1 MKYAQ
6 TTSVSVDASR
16 NEIEKTLKRYGAKAF
31 AYATQD
37 TRALIMFE
45 FNGKR
50 IRFILNLPDINER
63 RFTHTPSRGTRRSA
77 DVQMQEWEQDCRQKW
92 RALLLVLKAK
102 LEAVDSGI
110 SIFEEEFMA
119 NIVLP
124 NNQTV
129 GEYMLPQIDSCYIA
143 NKLPPMIDFGG
154 NNERN

>member
-6 TTSVSVDASR
+6 TTSVSVDACR

-37 TRALIMFE
+37 TRALIIFE
-45 FNGKR
+45 FNEKR
-50 IRFILNLPDINER
+50 IRFVLNLPDMNER
-63 RFTHTPSRGTRRSA
+63 RFTHT
-77 DVQMQEWEQDCRQKW
+77 
-92 RALLLVLKAK
+92 
-102 LEAVDSGI
+102 
-110 SIFEEEFMA
+110 EEFMA

-129 GEYMLPQIDSCYIA
+129 GEYMLPQIDNCYIS

-154 NNERN
+154 E

>member
-1 MKYAQ
+1 MKYAEK
-6 TTSVSVDASR
+6 TPVSVDASR
-16 NEIEKTLKRYGAKAF
+16 NDIEKTLKKYGAKSF

-50 IRFILNLPDINER
+50 IRFILNLPNMNDR
-63 RFTHTPSRGTRRSA
+63 QFTHTPSRGTRRS
-77 DVQMQEWEQDCRQKW
+77 VESQMREWEQSCRQKW
-92 RALLLVLKAK
+92 RALLLVIKAK

-129 GEYMLPQIDSCYIA
+129 GEYVLPQVNQCYLT
-143 NKLPPMIDFGG
+143 NQLTPMIDFGG
-154 NNERN
+154 GQQ

>member
-1 MKYAQ
+1 MKYAK

-63 RFTHTPSRGTRRSA
+63 RFTHTPSRGTRRSSEA
-77 DVQMQEWEQDCRQKW
+77 QMQEWEQACRQKW
-92 RALLLVLKAK
+92 RALLLVIKAK

-110 SIFEEEFMA
+110 SVFEEEFMA

-129 GEYMLPQIDSCYIA
+129 GEYILPQVNDCYLT
-143 NKLPPMIDFGG
+143 NQLPPMIDFGG
-154 NNERN
+154 NE

>member
-16 NEIEKTLKRYGAKAF
+16 NEIEKTLKLYGAKSF
-31 AYATQD
+31 AYVTQD

-77 DVQMQEWEQDCRQKW
+77 ESQMQEWEQACRQKW
-92 RALLLVLKAK
+92 RALLLVIKAK

-129 GEYMLPQIDSCYIA
+129 GEYILPQVNQAYIS
-143 NKLPPMIDFGG
+143 NTLPPMIDFGG
-154 NNERN
+154 SK

>member
-6 TTSVSVDASR
+6 TTSVSMDASR
-16 NEIEKTLKRYGAKAF
+16 NEIEKTLKRYGAKSF

-37 TRALIMFE
+37 TRALIMFD

-50 IRFILNLPDINER
+50 IRFILNLPDMNEE
-63 RFTHTPSRGTRRSA
+63 RFVYSPTGRIRTIE
-77 DVQMQEWEQDCRQKW
+77 VQMKEWIQACRQKW
-92 RALLLVLKAK
+92 RALLLVIKAK

-129 GEYMLPQIDSCYIA
+129 GEYILPQVDNCYIT
-143 NKLPPMIDFGG
+143 NQLPPMIDFGG
-154 NNERN
+154 ER

>member
-1 MKYAQ
+1 MSKYAN
-6 TTSVSVDASR
+6 TTSVSIDSSR

-37 TRALIMFE
+37 NKALIMFE

-63 RFTHTPSRGTRRSA
+63 RFSHTPCQELLRA
-77 DVQMQEWEQDCRQKW
+77 QENQMKEWEQACRQKW
-92 RALLLVLKAK
+92 RALLLVIKAK

-119 NIVLP
+119 SIVLP

-129 GEYMLPQIDSCYIA
+129 AEYILPQVENCYIK
-143 NKLPPMIDFGG
+143 NTLPPMIDFGG
-154 NNERN
+154 TRC

>member
-1 MKYAQ
+1 MKYAEK
-6 TTSVSVDASR
+6 TSVSVDSSR
-16 NEIEKTLKRYGAKAF
+16 NEIERTLKRYGAKSF

-50 IRFILNLPDINER
+50 IRFILKLPDVNER
-63 RFTHTPSRGTRRSA
+63 RFTHTPSRGTRRSIES
-77 DVQMQEWEQDCRQKW
+77 QMQEWEQSCRQKW
-92 RALLLVLKAK
+92 RSLLLVIKAK

-129 GEYMLPQIDSCYIA
+129 GEFILPQIDNCYIT
-143 NKLPPMIDFGG
+143 NELPPMIAFGG
-154 NNERN
+154 

>member
-50 IRFILNLPDINER
+50 IRFILNLPYINER
-63 RFTHTPSRGTRRSA
+63 RFTHTPSRGTRRSPEA
-77 DVQMQEWEQDCRQKW
+77 QMQEWEQACRQKW
-92 RALLLVLKAK
+92 RALLLVIKAK

-129 GEYMLPQIDSCYIA
+129 GEYVLPQVDSCYIS

-154 NNERN
+154 GGND